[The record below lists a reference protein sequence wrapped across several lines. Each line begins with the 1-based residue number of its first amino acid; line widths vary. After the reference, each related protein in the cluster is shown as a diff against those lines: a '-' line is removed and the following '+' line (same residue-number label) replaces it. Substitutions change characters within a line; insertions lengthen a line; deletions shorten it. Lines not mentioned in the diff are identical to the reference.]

1 MLRRSRLLV
10 PLAVVLVSPG
20 FGCKK
25 DEKLSGD
32 GGSEVVLPSGRETA
46 PPKRLETVK
55 LERIGDAPGLLADG
69 AAYASVRAGS
79 AQEFL
84 RHVPLPPEILR
95 DLARARREIG
105 FDPLVDDVLERFAI
119 PKEAVISMTLG
130 RPLGLSS
137 SKGVAEKL
145 RGRDDRFLKLVA
157 QVLSED
163 TDKRYGAAVET
174 PRPVPPTEP
183 EPIEKLPDPPDPP
196 DPMDPTGIE
205 AGVPQGVIGGAIDTP
220 DDEPTPPAISE
231 EERREIDQLQRE
243 NDAVAM
249 QFRVHIPTDEPN
261 RIFDEFRTR
270 SDAGDRSKGEALCLG
285 QATEFCIGDG
295 RSLIIGRVDGK
306 AVVLDMVLFTGR
318 SYSEA
323 DLEARRASVAEAMKA
338 PEANLDVLEQM
349 AGDASLYIDAEA
361 MVTLFEHERIGSA
374 INTLSWNSDEPRE
387 AIDRRLRQGESLRRM
402 LAAPRLFEGLLANAH
417 HQRNHTQL
425 QVTWPLREGQQ
436 LLAAKSLTPPP
447 LRVPVPA
454 IDALCDGA
462 LFCGRSRGLPRP
474 EQLGTSLGLGIY
486 GDMRALDGAFRDAD
500 EMAAMLLLVSTWP
513 NGLGSLM
520 WHLPLGEARGPE
532 AALVRGALDALGRI
546 QGFGF
551 SVRSV
556 DVGRRSLQASYAA
569 YARVPSGDLALVNT
583 ALALAEMRMTAT
595 IVEGIQGPVMML
607 RAPDDDIPAILM
619 SRNDPEAV
627 AGDDGKDVS
636 HGWLTV
642 VDDPKRLAWLLD
654 LPTDDGA
661 TPFAYGEIP
670 DLWRLMATVP
680 DVVDELG
687 FARTWATER
696 AFKVSLG
703 IDEGKLQ
710 LVMDLAVAAQSE

>member
-1 MLRRSRLLV
+1 MLRRLRLLL

-20 FGCKK
+20 SGCKK
-25 DEKLSGD
+25 EKKPSGD
-32 GGSEVVLPSGRETA
+32 GSSEVALPSGKETA
-46 PPKRLETVK
+46 PPKRLQTET

-69 AAYASVRAGS
+69 AAYASVRADS

-84 RHVPLPPEILR
+84 RHIPLPPEILR

-105 FDPLVDDVLERFAI
+105 FDPLLDDVLERFAI

-137 SKGVAEKL
+137 SKGVAQNL

-163 TDKRYGAAVET
+163 ADKRYGAAVEIA
-174 PRPVPPTEP
+174 RPVPRAEP
-183 EPIEKLPDPPDPP
+183 EPVEKLT
-196 DPMDPTGIE
+196 DPTGIE
-205 AGVPQGVIGGAIDTP
+205 GGVPQGTIGGAIDPP

-231 EERREIDQLQRE
+231 KDRREIDQLQRE

-270 SDAGDRSKGEALCLG
+270 SDAGDRSKGEALCRG
-285 QATEFCIGDG
+285 QATEFCIGD
-295 RSLIIGRVDGK
+295 RSSLIIGRVDGK
-306 AVVLDMVLFTGR
+306 AVVLDLVLFTGR
-318 SYSEA
+318 SYGEA
-323 DLEARRASVAEAMKA
+323 DLEARQASVAEAMKA
-338 PEANLDVLEQM
+338 PEANLNVLDQM

-387 AIDRRLRQGESLRRM
+387 AIDRRLREGESLRRM

-417 HQRNHTQL
+417 HQRDHTQL
-425 QVTWPLREGQQ
+425 QVSWPLREGQQ
-436 LLAAKSLTPPP
+436 LLAAKSLAPPP

-462 LFCGRSRGLPRP
+462 LFCGRTRGLPRP

-486 GDMRALDGAFRDAD
+486 GDMRALDGAFGDAD

-595 IVEGIQGPVMML
+595 TVEGIEGPVMML
-607 RAPDDDIPAILM
+607 RAPDDDIPAVLM

-627 AGDDGKDVS
+627 AGEDGKDVS

-661 TPFAYGEIP
+661 TPFAYGEVA